1 MTDEIEGVPDET
13 EDEGPFPLM
22 ALVAALWS
30 FQGGEQF
37 ADAAEFN
44 RRVSEYHVQVTEEDT
59 WDPAEVVMPLPRIR
73 VKYFGVESPED
84 EDYTDFVLDLQADD
98 GAQFTAGE
106 LLLKLNNAVAPHL
119 EGADHCYFEGLFLT
133 EEVGEDGVPIYEM
146 MQGS

>member
-1 MTDEIEGVPDET
+1 MTDEIEDVQDET

-30 FQGGEQF
+30 FHGGEQF
-37 ADAAEFN
+37 ADAGEFN
-44 RRVSEYHVQVTEEDT
+44 RRVSEYHVQVTDEDT
-59 WDPAEVVMPLPRIR
+59 WDPGEVVMPLPRIR

-106 LLLKLNNAVAPHL
+106 LLLKLNNSVAPHL
-119 EGADHCYFEGLFLT
+119 AEADHCYFEGLFLT
-133 EEVGEDGVPIYEM
+133 EEVGEDGVPVYEM